1 MSKKRS
7 RRDKLLEVF
16 LFPDIDVPYPV
27 YALNEGGKLVNFKSI
42 IYPSPK
48 SKKKFTRGKQ
58 LANRSMQAKIF
69 DAFINV
75 GYFDPLKVIREFPV
89 VIQNSKRL
97 KGQGGMYILLDYYF
111 PELRLAVE
119 LDSELHTPE
128 KDKLRDKYLE
138 NLGITVKRINGLHKP
153 GVQKKEFRELTKFM
167 RETGTKPLLSFDFQK
182 DTRDWIMQKSD
193 LDLYEP

>member
-1 MSKKRS
+1 MKKNK
-7 RRDKLLEVF
+7 DKLLDIF

-27 YALNEGGKLVNFKSI
+27 YALNENGKLMNFKSI
-42 IYPSPK
+42 IYPSPR
-48 SKKKFTRGKQ
+48 SKKKYTRGKQ

-75 GYFDPLKVIREFPV
+75 GYFDPLKVISEFPI

-97 KGQGGMYILLDYYF
+97 SGQTGLFILLDYYF

-119 LDSELHTPE
+119 LDSELHTQE

-153 GVQKKEFRELTKFM
+153 GVQKKDFRELTKFM
-167 RETGTKPLLSFDFQK
+167 RETGTKPPLSFDFQLDLK
-182 DTRDWIMQKSD
+182 DWIAKKSN
-193 LDLYEP
+193 

>member
-1 MSKKRS
+1 MSKKRINK
-7 RRDKLLEVF
+7 DKLLDIF

-27 YALNEGGKLVNFKSI
+27 YALNEDGKLVNFKSI
-42 IYPSPK
+42 IYPSPR

-69 DAFINV
+69 DALINI
-75 GYFDPLKVIREFPV
+75 GYFDPLKVVREFPV
-89 VIQNSKRL
+89 VIQNSRRL
-97 KGQGGMYILLDYYF
+97 PGQTGMYILLDYYF

-119 LDSELHTPE
+119 LDSELHTLE

-138 NLGITVKRINGLHKP
+138 NLGIAVKRINGLHKP
-153 GVQKKEFRELTKFM
+153 NVQKKEFKELTKFM

-182 DTRDWIMQKSD
+182 DIKEWISKKSD
-193 LDLYEP
+193 EEIY